1 MLISK
6 QLSISYFRFTIQS
19 YNKKNTTTTLLHT
32 IYSYMKAKIA
42 ALPPILTPIL

>member
-1 MLISK
+1 MPILK
-6 QLSISYFRFTIQS
+6 QLSISCFRFSTQS

-32 IYSYMKAKIA
+32 IYSYTKAKIA

>member
-6 QLSISYFRFTIQS
+6 QLSISYFRLTIQS
-19 YNKKNTTTTLLHT
+19 YNNKNTTTTLRHT
-32 IYSYMKAKIA
+32 NYSYMKAKIA